1 MRPLPLR
8 TALATTAVGCLVA
21 LYLLW
26 WTSYAGIHFN
36 QRFAQQPPGVPAKA
50 GGTSIR
56 VLSMTRS
63 DLLGQPA
70 YGDEPKQA
78 GPGATWVVAELEAV
92 QQPGAPNFYCTLEL
106 VGPDRRHWD
115 KKSSAG
121 RTVPDCDTDEL
132 KSGRPLRFETIFLV
146 PDRFA
151 DQIAGVALMDPTVPD
166 RVPVITPPV

>member
-8 TALATTAVGCLVA
+8 TVLATTVVGCLVA

-36 QRFAQQPPGVPAKA
+36 PRFAQQTPGVPGKV

-56 VLSMTRS
+56 VLSLTRS
-63 DLLGQPA
+63 DLLGQQA
-70 YGDEPKQA
+70 YGSEPKQA
-78 GPGATWVVAELEAV
+78 SPGATWVVAELEAV
-92 QQPGAPNFYCTLEL
+92 QQPGAPIFYCTLEL
-106 VGPDRRHWD
+106 MGPDRRHWD
-115 KKSSAG
+115 NASSSG
-121 RTVPDCDTDEL
+121 RTMPDCDTDEL

-151 DQIAGVALMDPTVPD
+151 DQIAGVALMDPTVAD